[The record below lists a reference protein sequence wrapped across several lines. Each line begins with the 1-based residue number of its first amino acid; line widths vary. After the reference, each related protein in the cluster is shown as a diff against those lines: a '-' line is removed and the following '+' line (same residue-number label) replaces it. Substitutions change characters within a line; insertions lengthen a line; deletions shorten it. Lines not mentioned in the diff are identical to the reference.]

1 MPEVP
6 TSTGAPAQLTKLV
19 ADNVLALDQKWWL
32 RVATRNDAAA
42 SREERDRLGALAN
55 SVMRIVDVR
64 RSPAARECC
73 NIVPR

>member
-1 MPEVP
+1 M
-6 TSTGAPAQLTKLV
+6 STGAPAQLTKLV

-32 RVATRNDAAA
+32 RVATRNDAAD

-64 RSPAARECC
+64 RSPAARK
-73 NIVPR
+73 VL